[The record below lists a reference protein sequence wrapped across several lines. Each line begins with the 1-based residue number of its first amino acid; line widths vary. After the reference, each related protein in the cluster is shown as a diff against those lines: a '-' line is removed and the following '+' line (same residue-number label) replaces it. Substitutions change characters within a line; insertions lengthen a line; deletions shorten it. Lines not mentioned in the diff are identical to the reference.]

1 MVFLIILLVS
11 FLLQLF
17 APWWVVVLICFITCA
32 LLAKTGKT
40 ALWHPFV
47 AILLLWLGMALFK
60 SIPNDNLLANRVGE
74 MLMVKSW
81 LPILLLTGILG
92 GFVAAISGFCG
103 YHFRKALQTVEVK
116 ASLVNQHESI
126 GVDKSKA

>member
-17 APWWVVVLICFITCA
+17 APWWIVVLIAFITCA
-32 LLAKTGKT
+32 MLAKTGKI
-40 ALWHPFV
+40 ALWHPFL

-60 SIPNDNLLANRVGE
+60 SIPNDHLLANRVGE

-103 YHFRKALQTVEVK
+103 YHFRKALRADQTVAPQVVQSET
-116 ASLVNQHESI
+116 I
-126 GVDKSKA
+126 GIDKSKV